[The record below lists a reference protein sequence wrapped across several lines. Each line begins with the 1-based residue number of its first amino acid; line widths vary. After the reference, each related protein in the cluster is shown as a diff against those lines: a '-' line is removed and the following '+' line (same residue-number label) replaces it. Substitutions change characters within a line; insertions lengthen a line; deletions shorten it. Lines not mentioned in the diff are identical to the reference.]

1 MNRPAKSSASRAGR
15 VLGAVLAASLL
26 SAGAESQVSPL
37 CADCAPERVASCGGF
52 LEGPNFDA
60 AGTLWVVD
68 YRTGNILTVADGVC
82 TVVATTGGAA
92 NGARFG
98 PDGRLYIADAKRGV
112 LILDPVTRALTVWI
126 DQLDGAPM
134 VGANDLVFDAAGNLY
149 LTVRGA
155 STYLDP
161 GGRVAVVPYGDGA
174 ARVLAR
180 GLRFPNGIAVTP
192 QGSQLFV
199 GLFSE
204 KAVLSINLAAD
215 TLEPQLSYVFVRTDG
230 GVGPDGLM
238 LDARGRLWWAN
249 FGAGSVSVAD
259 SAARVLGTARLG
271 DAAGMRTTN
280 MVAHDGYLWITE
292 ADRGEIWRIRLDE
305 PRMAPADQ

>member
-1 MNRPAKSSASRAGR
+1 MNRSVKQHATTGLRG
-15 VLGAVLAASLL
+15 VLALAVAAFLV
-26 SAGAESQVSPL
+26 AGARQESAVT
-37 CADCAPERVASCGGF
+37 CADCVPEKVASCGGF

-60 AGTLWVVD
+60 AGKLWVVD

-82 TVVATTGGAA
+82 SIIANTGGAA

-112 LILDPVTRALTVWI
+112 LILDPATAAVSVWI
-126 DQLDGAPM
+126 DQLEGEPL

-155 STYLDP
+155 STYLEAT
-161 GGRVAVVPYGDGA
+161 GRVVVVPRGQDA
-174 ARVLAR
+174 PRVIAR

-192 QGSQLFV
+192 QGVQLFV

-204 KAVLSINLAAD
+204 KAILSLNLAPE
-215 TLEPQLSYVFVRTDG
+215 TLDPQLSYVFVHTDG

-238 LDARGRLWWAN
+238 LDAGGRLWWAN
-249 FGAGSVSVAD
+249 FGTGSVSVAD
-259 SAARVLGTARLG
+259 GAGRVLGSIRLG
-271 DAAGMRTTN
+271 EAAGLRTTN
-280 MVAHDGYLWITE
+280 MVVHDGDLYITE
-292 ADRGEIWRIRLDE
+292 ADRGEIWRIPLTD
-305 PRMAPADQ
+305 AQD